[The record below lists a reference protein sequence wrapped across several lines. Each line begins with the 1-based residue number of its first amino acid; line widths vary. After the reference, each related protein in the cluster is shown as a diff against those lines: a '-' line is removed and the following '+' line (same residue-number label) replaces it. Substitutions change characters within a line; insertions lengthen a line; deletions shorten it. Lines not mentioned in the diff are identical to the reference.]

1 MVPVGRRAF
10 TGPEFVSRRAHKA
23 TTRTVGTLLAVHET
37 PADLAALQR
46 LLDTSY
52 ARIGAHMRTIHTPER
67 RVAASDLARVL
78 RGVRV
83 LDLATVTAACEP
95 RVSPVDGLFF
105 RGRFY
110 FGSGEESAR
119 FRHVRARPQVS
130 ACHTIGETFAT
141 IVHGRAVEIDVRAPG
156 ARDFLSYVHEV
167 YPDWDDWYAS
177 STPPYARIEPS
188 VMYAYAFE
196 PSVLEGLRGV

>member
-1 MVPVGRRAF
+1 MRRVA
-10 TGPEFVSRRAHKA
+10 
-23 TTRTVGTLLAVHET
+23 VGTLLGVHET

-52 ARIGAHMRTIHTPER
+52 ANVGSHMRTIHTPER

-83 LDLATVTAACEP
+83 LDLATVTRACEP

-110 FGSGEESAR
+110 FGSGQESVR
-119 FRHVRARPQVS
+119 FRHLRARSQVS

-141 IVHGRAVEIDVRAPG
+141 IVHGRAVEVDVRTPDQ
-156 ARDFLSYVHEV
+156 REFLAYVHEV
-167 YPDWDDWYAS
+167 YPDWEEWYAG
-177 STPPYARIEPS
+177 STPPYARIEPA

-196 PSVLEGLRGV
+196 PSVLEGLRGI

>member
-1 MVPVGRRAF
+1 MRRVAI
-10 TGPEFVSRRAHKA
+10 
-23 TTRTVGTLLAVHET
+23 GTLFGVHET
-37 PADLAALQR
+37 PADLATLQR

-52 ARIGAHMRTIHTPER
+52 AKIGAHMRTIHTPER

-83 LDLATVTAACEP
+83 LDLATVNGACEP

-110 FGSGEESAR
+110 FGSGQESVR
-119 FRHVRARPQVS
+119 FRHLRARSQVS

-141 IVHGRAVEIDVRAPG
+141 IVHGRAVEVDVRAPDQ
-156 ARDFLSYVHEV
+156 REFLAYVHDV
-167 YPDWDDWYAS
+167 YPDWEEWYAG
-177 STPPYARIEPS
+177 STPPYARIEPAL
-188 VMYAYAFE
+188 MYAYAFE
-196 PSVLEGLRGV
+196 PSVLDGLRGI

>member
-1 MVPVGRRAF
+1 VY
-10 TGPEFVSRRAHKA
+10 
-23 TTRTVGTLLAVHET
+23 ET
-37 PADLAALQR
+37 PADLAALQQ
-46 LLDTSY
+46 LLDESY
-52 ARIGAHMRTIHTPER
+52 ARIGSHMRSIHTPER

-119 FRHVRARPQVS
+119 FRHLRQRPQVS

-141 IVHGRAVEIDVRAPG
+141 IVHGRAVEIDVRAPEHG
-156 ARDFLSYVHEV
+156 HFLDYVYET
-167 YPDWDDWYAS
+167 YPDWDKWYS
-177 STPPYARIEPS
+177 DETPPYAWIEPE

-196 PSVLEGLRGV
+196 PSVLEGLRGI

>member
-1 MVPVGRRAF
+1 MY
-10 TGPEFVSRRAHKA
+10 
-23 TTRTVGTLLAVHET
+23 ET
-37 PADLAALQR
+37 PADLAALQQ
-46 LLDTSY
+46 LLDSSY
-52 ARIGAHMRTIHTPER
+52 ARIGSHMRSIHTPER

-119 FRHVRARPQVS
+119 FRHLRKRPQVS
-130 ACHTIGETFAT
+130 ACHTIGESFAT
-141 IVHGRAVEIDVRAPG
+141 IVHGRAVEIDVRGPDHG
-156 ARDFLSYVHEV
+156 HFLDYVRET
-167 YPDWDDWYAS
+167 YPDWDEWYAGPA
-177 STPPYARIEPS
+177 PPYAWIEPE

-196 PSVLEGLRGV
+196 PSVLEGLRGI

>member
-1 MVPVGRRAF
+1 
-10 TGPEFVSRRAHKA
+10 
-23 TTRTVGTLLAVHET
+23 VHET
-37 PADLAALQR
+37 AADIASLQQ
-46 LLDTSY
+46 LLDASY
-52 ARIGAHMRTIHTPER
+52 ARIGAHMRSIHTPER

-95 RVSPVDGLFF
+95 RVSPVDGLFY

-110 FGSGEESAR
+110 FGSGRESVR

-141 IVHGRAVEIDVRAPG
+141 IVHGRAQELDVRSPEEA
-156 ARDFLSYVHEV
+156 DFFAYVHEV
-167 YPDWDDWYAS
+167 YPDWDTWYADD
-177 STPPYARIEPS
+177 TPPYARIEPD
-188 VMYAYAFE
+188 VMFAYAFE
-196 PSVLEGLRGV
+196 PSVLEGLRGI